1 MFGKSRPIRFEKQDQ
16 EAEQHS
22 RRKKFHARTK
32 IIKKQAPQFLIPNQ
46 T

>member
-22 RRKKFHARTK
+22 RRKKFHAGTK
-32 IIKKQAPQFLIPNQ
+32 IIKNRHHNF
-46 T
+46 